1 MRQTQLKLTEQDRS
15 AIDEIR
21 SKGLHHSR
29 EVNRAHVLSCLDR
42 GIPETQIMGVLRIR
56 RTAL

>member
-29 EVNRAHVLSCLDR
+29 EVN
-42 GIPETQIMGVLRIR
+42 
-56 RTAL
+56 